1 MSVPRAAVREVA
13 KVFHFEF
20 WLRYYF
26 IQEAEDGLRLVLSPE
41 QEMQMRRSFPEMWEL
56 VERLQEEPLSP
67 QLSQQAVGEYLQLY
81 VEGKKFAPN
90 TVPNVLDSKD
100 FEVEMYLFDTWV
112 ELHEDQLMEKI
123 YGFDWWMHVYE
134 KWREGEGAKH
144 MEQSLKNQVKQHSST
159 TVH

>member
-1 MSVPRAAVREVA
+1 MSVPQAAVKEVA

-26 IQEAEDGLRLVLSPE
+26 AQEGDDGLRLVLTPE
-41 QEMQMRRSFPEMWEL
+41 QEMQMRRSFPDMWEM
-56 VERLQEEPLSP
+56 VERLQSEPLSP

-81 VEGKKFAPN
+81 VDGKKFAPN
-90 TVPNVLDSKD
+90 TVSNVLDSKD

-112 ELHEDQLMEKI
+112 ELHEEQLMEKI
-123 YGFDWWMHVYE
+123 YGFDWWMHVYG

-144 MEQSLKNQVKQHSST
+144 MAQSLKNQVQTHSST

>member
-1 MSVPRAAVREVA
+1 MHVPEAAVKEVA

-20 WLRYYF
+20 WLRFYF
-26 IQEAEDGLRLVLSPE
+26 IQETEDGLRLVLSPE
-41 QEMQMRRSFPEMWEL
+41 HEMRMRRNFPEMWEL
-56 VERLQEEPLSP
+56 VERLQSEVLSP

-81 VEGKKFAPN
+81 VEGKKFAAN
-90 TVPNVLDSKD
+90 MVPRVLDSKD

-123 YGFDWWMHVYE
+123 YGFDQWMHMYGQ
-134 KWREGEGAKH
+134 WRSGDGARH
-144 MEQSLKNQVKQHSST
+144 MAESLKNQVQQHSSP